1 MKSRFLYLTL
11 AMTMAVS
18 SVHAEDP
25 RTVAVPKAPVVPV
38 FNVIASNGSG
48 PADLDIFIM
57 RRVGDVLSFKYCPAR
72 TKEGAATPAS
82 TVRALRFDP
91 AKPLDDAAFSAD
103 LYAKIFAD
111 PSCRSIGAAAYGVA
125 HGLRHIDD
133 HGRVDPGHLYEY
145 FGTHL
150 AVIIGTS
157 LMSAGKGFEFLSDYS
172 GFKKQ
177 HNGLSFRGALASPEL
192 NKTPLVIAAIGV
204 MVAAGAATNIYIG
217 MNEQERLQL
226 YENLISNSYEKG
238 GGFSVIDTP
247 ISDFERSF
255 RVGLDAAIEQHALL
269 ML

>member
-57 RRVGDVLSFKYCPAR
+57 RRVGDVLSFKSCPAR
-72 TKEGAATPAS
+72 TQDGKATPAS
-82 TVRALRFDP
+82 TIRTLRFDP
-91 AKPLDDAAFSAD
+91 MKPLDDAAFSAD

-111 PSCRSIGAAAYGVA
+111 PSCHSIGAAAYGRA
-125 HGLRHIDD
+125 HDLRYTDD
-133 HGRVDPGHLYEY
+133 GKEVDPGHFYEY
-145 FGTHL
+145 YGTHL
-150 AVIIGTS
+150 AAIVGSS
-157 LMSAGKGFEFLSDYS
+157 LLAVTKGFRFYS
-172 GFKKQ
+172 GYYYFKQK
-177 HNGLSFRGALASPEL
+177 HNGLSFRGALASAEL

-204 MVAAGAATNIYIG
+204 MVAAGAATNLYIG
-217 MNEQERLQL
+217 GKDQD
-226 YENLISNSYEKG
+226 NLMVYQNLLSNSYEKKG
-238 GGFSVIDTP
+238 GLSVIDTP
-247 ISDFERSF
+247 ISEFESSF
-255 RVGLDAAIEQHALL
+255 KVGLDAAVEQHALL